1 MVTLPSSRARAPI
14 GLAICLLA
22 SLLAACSQPAAPAA
36 PAASPAAPSSTAPAT
51 AGSAGPAATN
61 PAGLPPID
69 TSKID
74 AVRVAWTAASGSQ
87 TPIWIAQEGGYFQK
101 YGLDVD
107 LQFVASSSTAVQAVL
122 ADEIQFSACAGGAPI
137 ASRVACS
144 DMKII
149 ASNTNVPA
157 FYLMARPEVRTVE
170 ALRGRR
176 IAIDRRGS
184 SQEVAARMVL
194 RARGLDPDRDV
205 IWVSTGGGFL
215 EVLASLESGAADAAD
230 FSSPTN
236 LEARKRGYVELVD
249 IAAQGYPY
257 QGSCLMARESYLNA
271 HPDVA
276 RKVVRAYVDAVHRY
290 KTDEAFAVDTLVAY
304 TKIDDR
310 EIQHETWRYY
320 AQQLAP
326 EKPYPTLAGIQT
338 VIEEVAASNPEA
350 ASHQPAEFVDDRFVR
365 ELDAAGYFAQL
376 YGATGNP

>member
-1 MVTLPSSRARAPI
+1 MVTMRYSRLRAPRA
-14 GLAICLLA
+14 LAACLLA
-22 SLLAACSQPAAPAA
+22 GLLAACAQPAPAPAPGPAAAPAPASA
-36 PAASPAAPSSTAPAT
+36 PALSAAAPSPTDA
-51 AGSAGPAATN
+51 
-61 PAGLPPID
+61 AGLPPID
-69 TSKID
+69 TAKVD
-74 AVRVAWTAASGSQ
+74 AIRVAWTAASGSQ
-87 TPIWIAQEGGYFQK
+87 TPLWIAYEGGYFQK

-107 LQFVASSSTAVQAVL
+107 LSFVASSSTAVQAVL

-137 ASRVACS
+137 ASRVAGS

-149 ASNTNVPA
+149 SSVTNVPA
-157 FYLMARPEVRTVE
+157 FYLMARPEIRTVE
-170 ALRGRR
+170 DLRGRR

-194 RARGLDPDRDV
+194 RARGMDPDRDV

-215 EVLASLESGAADAAD
+215 EVLAALGSGAADAAD

-249 IAAQGYPY
+249 IAAQGFPY

-276 RKVVRAYVDAVHRY
+276 RKVVRAYADAIHRY
-290 KTDEAFAVDTLVAY
+290 KTDEAFAVDTLIKY

-320 AQQLAP
+320 ALQLAP
-326 EKPYPTLAGIQT
+326 EIPYPTPEGIQT
-338 VIEEVAASNPEA
+338 VIEEVAATNPQA
-350 ASHQPAEFVDDRFVR
+350 ASHQPAEFMDDRFVR
-365 ELDAAGYFAQL
+365 ELEAAGYFKQL
-376 YGATGNP
+376 YGK